1 MADFQQ
7 NFLASL
13 SAGNQFGQQI
23 KAQRDQQQLNRL
35 AQLSYSAPQDQQQA
49 LLGQIA
55 AISPRAAQQ
64 QEQAFASAD
73 ERRNTTMVNMAKLL
87 TSAPEQARPALWQRF
102 VPTLSQFGLSDLP
115 SEYNA
120 QTAPVINQAAQ
131 SLVQAY
137 GGASSQT
144 PTDVRSFQMM
154 TQGLSPEDVERAR
167 RINLGLAGRESSAA
181 IGYQKVKGPDGVER
195 LVAVDP
201 RQIGAQVVGDGTG
214 YGSFSQPA
222 PMAGGGNHFA
232 AFSQLATEFPSVTMT
247 SGVRSAERNA
257 QVGGQPNS
265 QHLSGTAADYAVP
278 ANQKPAFISR
288 ARQLGYQAID
298 EGDHIHL
305 QVPRGAGGGANLFAG
320 RRPEDEAAAV
330 EAAKL
335 GTQQQFLPQE
345 LAMRTQAAIQ
355 QAGGS
360 AQAKGEAE
368 ARLEAVQNLPRVMQ
382 ESTNAINLID
392 KALSHPGL
400 ATAVGASGR
409 TDPRN
414 YIPGTD
420 ATDFRVLLDQI
431 KGGTFLQAFQS
442 LKGGGAITEVEGTKA
457 EQAIARLNR
466 DQSEAAF
473 KQSLQDLRD
482 VAQAAITRAQTK
494 AQAAGAPAPMQ
505 PQGAPRQIQSAAEY
519 NALPS
524 GALFI
529 APDGTQR
536 RKR

>member
-1 MADFQQ
+1 MADFFDTYSRGFALGQKQKQDRQ
-7 NFLASL
+7 NRNMLAEL
-13 SAGNQFGQQI
+13 QQI
-23 KAQRDQQQLNRL
+23 GPQVIAGDLAATDRAFALDPDRAKAFQAEGNRQQQQLFGLAKSLKQSAANPQMQAGIYRSAVPFLKRSFGAEIPDEFDAASVMPIVDQVLAVAENAPSMGVGGNVQSTYIDGNGNRVAIL
-35 AQLSYSAPQDQQQA
+35 RDGSQRVLGPNNASIRVMEQEGALPYGVVTSGGRPGAVVDIGGGQAPMQGATGQYTIDPSLPPEVQQQ
-49 LLGQIA
+49 I
-55 AISPRAAQQ
+55 RAAEAAGQQ
-64 QEQAFASAD
+64 VPS
-73 ERRNTTMVNMAKLL
+73 NMVLPPR
-87 TSAPEQARPALWQRF
+87 SGPVR
-102 VPTLSQFGLSDLP
+102 VPTAAEKAGSSEVARLEAQQRYLP
-115 SEYNA
+115 
-120 QTAPVINQAAQ
+120 
-131 SLVQAY
+131 
-137 GGASSQT
+137 
-144 PTDVRSFQMM
+144 D
-154 TQGLSPEDVERAR
+154 
-167 RINLGLAGRESSAA
+167 
-181 IGYQKVKGPDGVER
+181 
-195 LVAVDP
+195 
-201 RQIGAQVVGDGTG
+201 
-214 YGSFSQPA
+214 
-222 PMAGGGNHFA
+222 
-232 AFSQLATEFPSVTMT
+232 
-247 SGVRSAERNA
+247 
-257 QVGGQPNS
+257 
-265 QHLSGTAADYAVP
+265 
-278 ANQKPAFISR
+278 
-288 ARQLGYQAID
+288 
-298 EGDHIHL
+298 
-305 QVPRGAGGGANLFAG
+305 
-320 RRPEDEAAAV
+320 
-330 EAAKL
+330 
-335 GTQQQFLPQE
+335 E

-368 ARLEAVQNLPRVMQ
+368 ARLEAIQGLPRVMQ

-473 KQSLQDLRD
+473 RQSLQDLRD

-494 AQAAGAPAPMQ
+494 AQAAGGAPSQMQ
-505 PQGAPRQIQSAAEY
+505 PQSAPRQIQSAAEY

-524 GALFI
+524 GSLFI

>member
-1 MADFQQ
+1 MADF
-7 NFLASL
+7 FDSYSRGYAL
-13 SAGNQFGQQI
+13 GQQQKQDRQNRNMLAELQQI
-23 KAQRDQQQLNRL
+23 GPQVIAGDLAATDRAYALDPQRAQAYQAEGNRQQQQLFGLAKSLKQSAANPQMQAGIYRSAVPFLKRSFGAEIPDEFDAASVMPIVDQVLAIAENAPSMGVGGNVQSTYIDGNGNRVAIMRDGSQRVL
-35 AQLSYSAPQDQQQA
+35 GPNNASIRVMEQEGALPYGVVTSGGRPGAVVDIGGGQAPAQGATGQYTIDPSIPPEVQQQ
-49 LLGQIA
+49 I
-55 AISPRAAQQ
+55 RAAEAAGQQ
-64 QEQAFASAD
+64 VPSNMVLPPRSGPVRVPTAAEKAGAS
-73 ERRNTTMVNMAKLL
+73 EV
-87 TSAPEQARPALWQRF
+87 ARLEAQQRF
-102 VPTLSQFGLSDLP
+102 LP
-115 SEYNA
+115 
-120 QTAPVINQAAQ
+120 
-131 SLVQAY
+131 
-137 GGASSQT
+137 
-144 PTDVRSFQMM
+144 D
-154 TQGLSPEDVERAR
+154 
-167 RINLGLAGRESSAA
+167 
-181 IGYQKVKGPDGVER
+181 
-195 LVAVDP
+195 
-201 RQIGAQVVGDGTG
+201 
-214 YGSFSQPA
+214 
-222 PMAGGGNHFA
+222 
-232 AFSQLATEFPSVTMT
+232 
-247 SGVRSAERNA
+247 
-257 QVGGQPNS
+257 
-265 QHLSGTAADYAVP
+265 
-278 ANQKPAFISR
+278 
-288 ARQLGYQAID
+288 
-298 EGDHIHL
+298 
-305 QVPRGAGGGANLFAG
+305 
-320 RRPEDEAAAV
+320 
-330 EAAKL
+330 
-335 GTQQQFLPQE
+335 E

-368 ARLEAVQNLPRVMQ
+368 ARLEAIQGLPRVMQ

-409 TDPRN
+409 ADLRN

-473 KQSLQDLRD
+473 RQSLQDLRD

-524 GALFI
+524 GTLFI

>member
-1 MADFQQ
+1 MANFYEAFARGQANGLERQ
-7 NFLASL
+7 NAITKRNMLAEL
-13 SAGNQFGQQI
+13 QQI
-23 KAQRDQQQLNRL
+23 GPQVIAGDLAATDRAYALDPQRAQAYQAEGNRQQQQLFGLAKSLKQSAANPQMQAGIYRSAVPFLKRSFGAEIPDEFDAASVMPIVDQVLAIAENAPSMGVGGNVQSTYIDGNGNRVAIMRDGSQRVL
-35 AQLSYSAPQDQQQA
+35 GPNNASIRVMEQEGALPYGVVTSGGRPGAVVDIGGGQAPMQGATGQYTIDPSIPPEVQQQ
-49 LLGQIA
+49 I
-55 AISPRAAQQ
+55 RAAEAAGQQ
-64 QEQAFASAD
+64 VPSNMVLPPRSGPVRVPTAAEKAGAS
-73 ERRNTTMVNMAKLL
+73 EV
-87 TSAPEQARPALWQRF
+87 ARLEAQQRF
-102 VPTLSQFGLSDLP
+102 LP
-115 SEYNA
+115 
-120 QTAPVINQAAQ
+120 
-131 SLVQAY
+131 
-137 GGASSQT
+137 
-144 PTDVRSFQMM
+144 D
-154 TQGLSPEDVERAR
+154 
-167 RINLGLAGRESSAA
+167 
-181 IGYQKVKGPDGVER
+181 
-195 LVAVDP
+195 
-201 RQIGAQVVGDGTG
+201 
-214 YGSFSQPA
+214 
-222 PMAGGGNHFA
+222 
-232 AFSQLATEFPSVTMT
+232 
-247 SGVRSAERNA
+247 
-257 QVGGQPNS
+257 
-265 QHLSGTAADYAVP
+265 
-278 ANQKPAFISR
+278 
-288 ARQLGYQAID
+288 
-298 EGDHIHL
+298 
-305 QVPRGAGGGANLFAG
+305 
-320 RRPEDEAAAV
+320 
-330 EAAKL
+330 
-335 GTQQQFLPQE
+335 E

-368 ARLEAVQNLPRVMQ
+368 ARLEAIQGLPRVMQ

-473 KQSLQDLRD
+473 RQSLQDLRE

-494 AQAAGAPAPMQ
+494 AQAAGGAPAQMQ

>member
-265 QHLSGTAADYAVP
+265 QHLNGTAADYAVP

-345 LAMRTQAAIQ
+345 LAMRTQAALAQ
-355 QAGGS
+355 EAGKAQVG
-360 AQAKGEAE
+360 AQADANKLQTTRTRDANTALDLLDDAQAILNSGATGSLIG
-368 ARLEAVQNLPRVMQ
+368 AGADRLAGVFGR
-382 ESTNAINLID
+382 STQGAQ
-392 KALSHPGL
+392 
-400 ATAVGASGR
+400 ATAALQTIAGQLTSKM
-409 TDPRN
+409 PRMEGPQSDRDVQLYKQMAGDLAN
-414 YIPGTD
+414 DTLPVQTRL
-420 ATDFRVLLDQI
+420 AALEQI
-431 KGGTFLQAFQS
+431 RS
-442 LKGGGAITEVEGTKA
+442 
-457 EQAIARLNR
+457 LNR
-466 DQSEAAF
+466 KYAN
-473 KQSLQDLRD
+473 R
-482 VAQAAITRAQTK
+482 
-494 AQAAGAPAPMQ
+494 Q
-505 PQGAPRQIQSAAEY
+505 PSASREQGAQRTIVRRGTSNGRPVVQYS
-519 NALPS
+519 
-524 GALFI
+524 
-529 APDGTQR
+529 DGTIEYGN
-536 RKR
+536 

>member
-1 MADFQQ
+1 MADF
-7 NFLASL
+7 FDSYSRGYAL
-13 SAGNQFGQQI
+13 GQQQKQDRQNRNMLAELQQI
-23 KAQRDQQQLNRL
+23 GPQVIAGDLAATDRAYVLDPQRAQAYQAEGNRQQQQLFGLAKSLKQSAANPQMQAGIYRSAVPFLKRSFGAEIPDEFDAASVMPIVDQVLAIAENAPSMGVGGNVQSTYIDGNGNRVAIMRDGSQRVL
-35 AQLSYSAPQDQQQA
+35 GPNNASIRVMEQEGALPYGVVTSGGRPGAVVDIGGGQAPAQGATGQYTIDPSIPPEVQQQ
-49 LLGQIA
+49 I
-55 AISPRAAQQ
+55 RAAEAAGQQ
-64 QEQAFASAD
+64 VPSNMVLPPRFGPVRVPTAAEKAGAS
-73 ERRNTTMVNMAKLL
+73 EV
-87 TSAPEQARPALWQRF
+87 ARLEAQQRF
-102 VPTLSQFGLSDLP
+102 LP
-115 SEYNA
+115 
-120 QTAPVINQAAQ
+120 
-131 SLVQAY
+131 
-137 GGASSQT
+137 
-144 PTDVRSFQMM
+144 D
-154 TQGLSPEDVERAR
+154 
-167 RINLGLAGRESSAA
+167 
-181 IGYQKVKGPDGVER
+181 
-195 LVAVDP
+195 
-201 RQIGAQVVGDGTG
+201 
-214 YGSFSQPA
+214 
-222 PMAGGGNHFA
+222 
-232 AFSQLATEFPSVTMT
+232 
-247 SGVRSAERNA
+247 
-257 QVGGQPNS
+257 
-265 QHLSGTAADYAVP
+265 
-278 ANQKPAFISR
+278 
-288 ARQLGYQAID
+288 
-298 EGDHIHL
+298 
-305 QVPRGAGGGANLFAG
+305 
-320 RRPEDEAAAV
+320 
-330 EAAKL
+330 
-335 GTQQQFLPQE
+335 E

-368 ARLEAVQNLPRVMQ
+368 ARLEAIQGLPRVMQ

-473 KQSLQDLRD
+473 RQSLQDLRE

-524 GALFI
+524 GTLFI

>member
-1 MADFQQ
+1 MADF
-7 NFLASL
+7 FDSYSRGFAL
-13 SAGNQFGQQI
+13 GQQQKQDRQNRNMLAELQQI
-23 KAQRDQQQLNRL
+23 GPQVIAGDLAATDRAYALDPQRAQAFQAEGNRQQQQLFGLAKSLKQAAANPQMQAGIYRSAVPFLKRSFGAEIPDEFDAASVMPIVDQVLAVAENAPSMGVGGNVQSTYIDGNGNRVAIL
-35 AQLSYSAPQDQQQA
+35 RDGSQRVLGPNNASIRVMEQEGALPYGVVTSGGRPGAVVDIGSGQAPMQGATGQYTIDPSLPPEVQQQ
-49 LLGQIA
+49 I
-55 AISPRAAQQ
+55 RAAEAAGQQ
-64 QEQAFASAD
+64 VPS
-73 ERRNTTMVNMAKLL
+73 NMVLPPR
-87 TSAPEQARPALWQRF
+87 SGPVR
-102 VPTLSQFGLSDLP
+102 VPT
-115 SEYNA
+115 
-120 QTAPVINQAAQ
+120 AAEK
-131 SLVQAY
+131 A
-137 GGASSQT
+137 GASE
-144 PTDVRSFQMM
+144 V
-154 TQGLSPEDVERAR
+154 AR
-167 RINLGLAGRESSAA
+167 LEAQQRYL
-181 IGYQKVKGPDGVER
+181 PD
-195 LVAVDP
+195 
-201 RQIGAQVVGDGTG
+201 
-214 YGSFSQPA
+214 
-222 PMAGGGNHFA
+222 
-232 AFSQLATEFPSVTMT
+232 
-247 SGVRSAERNA
+247 
-257 QVGGQPNS
+257 
-265 QHLSGTAADYAVP
+265 
-278 ANQKPAFISR
+278 
-288 ARQLGYQAID
+288 
-298 EGDHIHL
+298 
-305 QVPRGAGGGANLFAG
+305 
-320 RRPEDEAAAV
+320 
-330 EAAKL
+330 
-335 GTQQQFLPQE
+335 E

-368 ARLEAVQNLPRVMQ
+368 ARLEAIQGLPRVMQ

-473 KQSLQDLRD
+473 RQSLQDLRD
-482 VAQAAITRAQTK
+482 VAQAAITRAKTK
-494 AQAAGAPAPMQ
+494 AQAAGGGQAPMA

>member
-1 MADFQQ
+1 MADF
-7 NFLASL
+7 FDSYSRGFAL
-13 SAGNQFGQQI
+13 GQQQKQDRQNRNMLAELQQI
-23 KAQRDQQQLNRL
+23 GPQVIAGDLAATDRAFALDPQRAQAFQAEGNRQQQQLFGLAKSLKQSAANPQMQAGIYRSAVPFLKRSFGTQIPDEFDAASVMPIVDQVLAVAENAPSMGVGGNVQSTYIDGNGNRVAIMRDGSQRVL
-35 AQLSYSAPQDQQQA
+35 GPNNASIRIMEQEGALPYGVVTSGGRPGTVVDIGGGQAPMQGATGQFTIDPSLPPEVQQQ
-49 LLGQIA
+49 I
-55 AISPRAAQQ
+55 RAAEAAGQQ
-64 QEQAFASAD
+64 VPS
-73 ERRNTTMVNMAKLL
+73 NMVLPPRSGPVRVPTAAEKAG
-87 TSAPEQARPALWQRF
+87 SSEVARLEAQQRF
-102 VPTLSQFGLSDLP
+102 LP
-115 SEYNA
+115 
-120 QTAPVINQAAQ
+120 
-131 SLVQAY
+131 
-137 GGASSQT
+137 
-144 PTDVRSFQMM
+144 D
-154 TQGLSPEDVERAR
+154 
-167 RINLGLAGRESSAA
+167 
-181 IGYQKVKGPDGVER
+181 
-195 LVAVDP
+195 
-201 RQIGAQVVGDGTG
+201 
-214 YGSFSQPA
+214 
-222 PMAGGGNHFA
+222 
-232 AFSQLATEFPSVTMT
+232 
-247 SGVRSAERNA
+247 
-257 QVGGQPNS
+257 
-265 QHLSGTAADYAVP
+265 
-278 ANQKPAFISR
+278 
-288 ARQLGYQAID
+288 
-298 EGDHIHL
+298 
-305 QVPRGAGGGANLFAG
+305 
-320 RRPEDEAAAV
+320 
-330 EAAKL
+330 
-335 GTQQQFLPQE
+335 E

-368 ARLEAVQNLPRVMQ
+368 ARLEAIQGLPRVMQ

-473 KQSLQDLRD
+473 RQSLQDLRE

-494 AQAAGAPAPMQ
+494 AQAAGGIQAPMQ
-505 PQGAPRQIQSAAEY
+505 SQGAPRQIQSAAEY

>member
-1 MADFQQ
+1 MADF
-7 NFLASL
+7 FDSYSRGFAL
-13 SAGNQFGQQI
+13 GQQQKQDRQNRNMLAELQQI
-23 KAQRDQQQLNRL
+23 GPQVIAGDLAATDRAFALDPQRAQAFQAEGNRQQQQLFGLAKSLKQSAANPQMQAGIYRSAVPFLKRSFGAQIPDEFDAASVMPIVDQVLAVAENAPSMGVGGNVQSTYIDGNGNRVAIMRDGSQRVL
-35 AQLSYSAPQDQQQA
+35 GPNNASIRIMEQEGALPYGVVTSGGRPGAVVDIGGGQAPMQGA
-49 LLGQIA
+49 TGQYTIDPSLPPEVQKQ
-55 AISPRAAQQ
+55 IRAAEAAGQQ
-64 QEQAFASAD
+64 VPS
-73 ERRNTTMVNMAKLL
+73 NMVLPPRSGPVRVPTAAEKAG
-87 TSAPEQARPALWQRF
+87 SSEVARLEAQQRF
-102 VPTLSQFGLSDLP
+102 LP
-115 SEYNA
+115 
-120 QTAPVINQAAQ
+120 
-131 SLVQAY
+131 
-137 GGASSQT
+137 
-144 PTDVRSFQMM
+144 D
-154 TQGLSPEDVERAR
+154 
-167 RINLGLAGRESSAA
+167 
-181 IGYQKVKGPDGVER
+181 
-195 LVAVDP
+195 
-201 RQIGAQVVGDGTG
+201 
-214 YGSFSQPA
+214 
-222 PMAGGGNHFA
+222 
-232 AFSQLATEFPSVTMT
+232 
-247 SGVRSAERNA
+247 
-257 QVGGQPNS
+257 
-265 QHLSGTAADYAVP
+265 
-278 ANQKPAFISR
+278 
-288 ARQLGYQAID
+288 
-298 EGDHIHL
+298 
-305 QVPRGAGGGANLFAG
+305 
-320 RRPEDEAAAV
+320 
-330 EAAKL
+330 
-335 GTQQQFLPQE
+335 E

-368 ARLEAVQNLPRVMQ
+368 ARLEAIQGLPRVMQ

-473 KQSLQDLRD
+473 RQSLQDLRE

-494 AQAAGAPAPMQ
+494 AQAAGGSQAPMQ
-505 PQGAPRQIQSAAEY
+505 SQGAPRQIQSAAEY